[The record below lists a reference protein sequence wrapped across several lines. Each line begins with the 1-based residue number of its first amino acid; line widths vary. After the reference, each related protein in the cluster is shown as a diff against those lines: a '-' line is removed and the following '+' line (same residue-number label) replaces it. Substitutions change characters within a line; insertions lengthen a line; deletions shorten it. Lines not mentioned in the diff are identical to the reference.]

1 MSHGAPKLCSTIS
14 LMKPLNG
21 VKVIDLTHML
31 AGPYAGMVLA
41 DLGAEVVKVE
51 PLGSGE
57 MTRGLLKNDPNYSFK
72 NFGAY
77 FLTLNRNKKSV
88 SIDLKNKKG
97 LEVFYDLVRS
107 ADVVLN
113 NFSAGVV
120 SKLKIDFENLSSIN
134 PKIITCSITG
144 FGETGPHS
152 TRPAYDQI
160 VQAYSGGMSITGK
173 DSNSPTRAGIP
184 IGDLGS
190 GLYSVIGIL
199 SALYSREK
207 TQKGQHID
215 LSLLDVQISLL
226 TYMATMQTL
235 SGIDPEPIGNAHF
248 VHVPYNS
255 FTTSDGYV
263 VIAVIT
269 DEFWQSLKSV
279 VNVGSL
285 DDSKYD
291 SSIDR
296 LKNQAFIENELNKVL
311 STQTSGYWID
321 KLNKAKVPCAP
332 INKFSDALNDEQVK
346 HRNMIVEVEHPDG
359 GFVKMPGNPVK
370 MSYTNEESYSSPP
383 HLGTDTREILKN
395 WSKYE
400 DDKIESLENEKII
413 QSID

>member
-1 MSHGAPKLCSTIS
+1 
-14 LMKPLNG
+14 MKPLNG

-57 MTRGLLKNDPNYSFK
+57 MTRGLLKNDPNFSFK

-97 LEVFYDLVRS
+97 LEVFYDLARS

-120 SKLKIDFENLSSIN
+120 SKLKIDFENLSLIN

-173 DSNSPTRAGIP
+173 DAKSPTRAGIP

-190 GLYSVIGIL
+190 GLYSVVGIL

-255 FTTSDGYV
+255 FTTSDGFV

-279 VNVGSL
+279 VKVGTL
-285 DDSKYD
+285 DDPKFD

-296 LKNQAFIENELNKVL
+296 LKNQAFIEGELNKVL
-311 STQTSGYWID
+311 STQTSDHWID

-383 HLGTDTREILKN
+383 HLGTNTREILKN
-395 WSKYE
+395 WSKYQ
-400 DDKIESLENEKII
+400 DDEIEILENEKII

>member
-1 MSHGAPKLCSTIS
+1 
-14 LMKPLNG
+14 MKPLNG

-57 MTRGLLKNDPNYSFK
+57 MTRGLLKNDPDYSFK

-107 ADVVLN
+107 ADIVLN

-120 SKLKIDFENLSSIN
+120 SKLKIDFENLSAIN

-173 DSNSPTRAGIP
+173 DAKSPTRAGIP

-255 FTTSDGYV
+255 FTTSDGFV

-269 DEFWQSLKSV
+269 DEFWKSLKSV
-279 VNVGSL
+279 VNVDSL
-285 DDSKYD
+285 DDPKFD

-296 LKNQAFIENELNKVL
+296 LKNQSFIENELNKTL
-311 STQTSGYWID
+311 STQTSDHWIE
-321 KLNKAKVPCAP
+321 KLNKAKVPCGP

-370 MSYTNEESYSSPP
+370 RSYTNEESYSSPP
-383 HLGTDTREILKN
+383 HLGTNTREILKN
-395 WSKYE
+395 WSKYGE
-400 DDKIESLENEKII
+400 DKIKDLEKENII

>member
-1 MSHGAPKLCSTIS
+1 
-14 LMKPLNG
+14 MKPLNG

-173 DSNSPTRAGIP
+173 DAKSPTRAGIP

-255 FTTSDGYV
+255 FTTSDGFV

-285 DDSKYD
+285 DDSKFD
-291 SSIDR
+291 SSIGR

-311 STQTSGYWID
+311 STQTSDYWID

-383 HLGTDTREILKN
+383 HLGTNTREILKN
-395 WSKYE
+395 WSKYQ
-400 DDKIESLENEKII
+400 DDEIESLENEKII

>member
-1 MSHGAPKLCSTIS
+1 
-14 LMKPLNG
+14 MKPLNG

-173 DSNSPTRAGIP
+173 DSKSPTRAGIP

-255 FTTSDGYV
+255 FTTNDGFV

-285 DDSKYD
+285 DDSKFD

-400 DDKIESLENEKII
+400 DDEIESLENEKII

>member
-1 MSHGAPKLCSTIS
+1 
-14 LMKPLNG
+14 MKPLNG

-160 VQAYSGGMSITGK
+160 VQAYSGGMSITGNNAK
-173 DSNSPTRAGIP
+173 SPTRAGIP

-255 FTTSDGYV
+255 FTTSDGFV

-285 DDSKYD
+285 NDSKFD

-311 STQTSGYWID
+311 STQTSDHWID

-383 HLGTDTREILKN
+383 HLGTNTREILKN
-395 WSKYE
+395 WSKYQ
-400 DDKIESLENEKII
+400 DDEIESLENEKII

>member
-1 MSHGAPKLCSTIS
+1 
-14 LMKPLNG
+14 
-21 VKVIDLTHML
+21 ML

-173 DSNSPTRAGIP
+173 DAKSPTRAGIP

-255 FTTSDGYV
+255 FTTSDGFV

-279 VNVGSL
+279 VKVDSL
-285 DDSKYD
+285 DDSKFD

-311 STQTSGYWID
+311 STQTSDHWID

>member
-1 MSHGAPKLCSTIS
+1 
-14 LMKPLNG
+14 
-21 VKVIDLTHML
+21 ML

-173 DSNSPTRAGIP
+173 DAKSPTRAGIP

-255 FTTSDGYV
+255 FTTSDGFV

-285 DDSKYD
+285 DDSKFD

-296 LKNQAFIENELNKVL
+296 LKNQAFIEDELNKVL
-311 STQTSGYWID
+311 STQTSDHWID

>member
-1 MSHGAPKLCSTIS
+1 
-14 LMKPLNG
+14 MKPLNG

-57 MTRGLLKNDPNYSFK
+57 MTRGLLKNDPNFSFK

-173 DSNSPTRAGIP
+173 DAKSPTRAGIP

-255 FTTSDGYV
+255 FTTSDGFV

-285 DDSKYD
+285 DDSKFD

-311 STQTSGYWID
+311 STQTSDHWID

-383 HLGTDTREILKN
+383 HLGTNTREILKN

>member
-1 MSHGAPKLCSTIS
+1 
-14 LMKPLNG
+14 MKPLNG

-88 SIDLKNKKG
+88 SIDLKNEKG

-160 VQAYSGGMSITGK
+160 VQAYSGGMSITGNNAK
-173 DSNSPTRAGIP
+173 SPTRAGIP

-255 FTTSDGYV
+255 FTTSDGFV

-279 VNVGSL
+279 VNVSSL
-285 DDSKYD
+285 DDSKFD

-311 STQTSGYWID
+311 STQTSDHWID

-383 HLGTDTREILKN
+383 HLGTNTREILKN
-395 WSKYE
+395 WSKYQ
-400 DDKIESLENEKII
+400 DDEIESLENEKII

>member
-1 MSHGAPKLCSTIS
+1 
-14 LMKPLNG
+14 MKPLNG

-120 SKLKIDFENLSSIN
+120 SKLKIDFEYLSSIN

-173 DSNSPTRAGIP
+173 DSKSPTRAGIP

-255 FTTSDGYV
+255 FTTNDGFV

-285 DDSKYD
+285 DDSRFD

-311 STQTSGYWID
+311 STQTSDHWID

>member
-1 MSHGAPKLCSTIS
+1 
-14 LMKPLNG
+14 MKPLNG

-173 DSNSPTRAGIP
+173 DAKSPTRAGIP

-255 FTTSDGYV
+255 FTTSDGFV

-279 VNVGSL
+279 VNIGSL
-285 DDSKYD
+285 DDSKFD

-311 STQTSGYWID
+311 STQTSDHWID

-383 HLGTDTREILKN
+383 HLGTNTREILKN

-400 DDKIESLENEKII
+400 DDEIESLENEKII

>member
-1 MSHGAPKLCSTIS
+1 
-14 LMKPLNG
+14 MKPLNG

-57 MTRGLLKNDPNYSFK
+57 MTRGLLKNDPDYSFK

-107 ADVVLN
+107 ADIVLN

-120 SKLKIDFENLSSIN
+120 SKLKIDFENLSAIN

-173 DSNSPTRAGIP
+173 DAKSPTRAGIP

-255 FTTSDGYV
+255 FTTSDGFV

-269 DEFWQSLKSV
+269 DEFWKSLKSV
-279 VNVGSL
+279 VNVDSL
-285 DDSKYD
+285 DDPKFD

-296 LKNQAFIENELNKVL
+296 LKNQSFIEKELNKTL
-311 STQTSGYWID
+311 STQTSDHWIE
-321 KLNKAKVPCAP
+321 KLNKAKVPCGP

-383 HLGTDTREILKN
+383 HLGTNTREILKN
-395 WSKYE
+395 WSKYGE
-400 DDKIESLENEKII
+400 DKIKDLEKENII

>member
-1 MSHGAPKLCSTIS
+1 
-14 LMKPLNG
+14 MKPLNG
-21 VKVIDLTHML
+21 VKVIDLTHMS

-57 MTRGLLKNDPNYSFK
+57 MTRGLLKNDPDYSFK

-107 ADVVLN
+107 ADIVLN

-120 SKLKIDFENLSSIN
+120 SKLKIDFENLSAIN

-173 DSNSPTRAGIP
+173 DAKSPTRAGIP

-255 FTTSDGYV
+255 FTTSDGFV

-269 DEFWQSLKSV
+269 DEFWKSLKSV
-279 VNVGSL
+279 VNVDSL
-285 DDSKYD
+285 DDPKFD

-296 LKNQAFIENELNKVL
+296 LQNQTFIENELNKTL
-311 STQTSGYWID
+311 STQTSEHWIE
-321 KLNKAKVPCAP
+321 KLNKAKVPCGP

-370 MSYTNEESYSSPP
+370 MSYTNDESYSSPP
-383 HLGTDTREILKN
+383 HLGTNTREILKN
-395 WSKYE
+395 WSKYGE
-400 DDKIESLENEKII
+400 DKIKDLEKENII

>member
-1 MSHGAPKLCSTIS
+1 
-14 LMKPLNG
+14 
-21 VKVIDLTHML
+21 ML

-107 ADVVLN
+107 ADVVIN

-120 SKLKIDFENLSSIN
+120 NKLKIDFENLSSIN

-173 DSNSPTRAGIP
+173 DAKSPTRAGIP

-255 FTTSDGYV
+255 FTTSDGFV

-279 VNVGSL
+279 VKVGSL
-285 DDSKYD
+285 NDSRFD

-311 STQTSGYWID
+311 STQTSDHWID

>member
-1 MSHGAPKLCSTIS
+1 
-14 LMKPLNG
+14 MKPLNG

-57 MTRGLLKNDPNYSFK
+57 MTRGLLKNDPHYSFK

-120 SKLKIDFENLSSIN
+120 TKLKIDFENLSSIN

-173 DSNSPTRAGIP
+173 DAKSPTRAGIP

-190 GLYSVIGIL
+190 GLYSVVGIL

-255 FTTSDGYV
+255 FTTSDGFV

-279 VNVGSL
+279 VNVDSL
-285 DDSKYD
+285 DDSKFD

-296 LKNQAFIENELNKVL
+296 LKNQSFIEDELNKVL
-311 STQTSGYWID
+311 STQTSDHWID